1 MYLIKFY
8 FLCIVKNMYK
18 KIGEKSIS
26 LLGDFKKE
34 CLKAKFYFFVIFL
47 AQFIIIGAG
56 LVLGFLR
63 NNLDKHFG
71 EAGFVTWFSFFNLLF
86 VAFIAVIVANNLY
99 WLGKKD
105 KESQVNRYLF
115 WSWIIIAL
123 GFLFLSF
130 DEILMIHEKTKKS
143 FHSFFQI
150 KASDWTNRLD
160 DLMVFLYAFIFI
172 FWVYL
177 FRYNI
182 QLFRKVKYFI
192 FLALLFFA
200 IMVYYDYLG
209 KGLTQYDKKTL
220 FAVYEESAKIIAEGF
235 FLLSAM
241 HCLKITERMRWRKKE

>member
-1 MYLIKFY
+1 MIEIY
-8 FLCIVKNMYK
+8 FLCSIENMYK
-18 KIGEKSIS
+18 KIKEKIIF
-26 LLGDFKKE
+26 LLEDFKKE
-34 CLKAKFYFFVIFL
+34 CSKAKFYFFVIFL
-47 AQFIIIGAG
+47 AQASIIGLG
-56 LVLGFLR
+56 LWLGFLR

-86 VAFIAVIVANNLY
+86 VAFIATIVANNLY

-115 WSWIIIAL
+115 WSWLIIAL

-150 KASDWTNRLD
+150 KANDWTNRLD
-160 DLMVFLYAFIFI
+160 DLMVFLYAIILIIWIYMFRHNIR
-172 FWVYL
+172 L
-177 FRYNI
+177 FG
-182 QLFRKVKYFI
+182 KVKYFI
-192 FLALLFFA
+192 FLALFFFV

-220 FAVYEESAKIIAEGF
+220 YAVYEESAKIIAEGF

-241 HCLKITERMRWRKKE
+241 HCLKITERLRGKEKK